1 MLLAGSA
8 ATCVLAIILYCVVPL
23 VGTLETADYGQ
34 LFIAEV
40 SDAAAPFEVGDRI
53 TAIDG
58 RQAHK
63 RHDILMAVLLNP
75 DRDVA
80 FTITRGGREMEV
92 LYQGTADTET
102 GEISGFSLVSGAFVR
117 VLDGF
122 PAQEAGLRTGDR
134 IVRIDSRE
142 IPGWKEMMEVVQAL
156 PEGQAAEVVVMRGW
170 EEMLF
175 RVTPVMV
182 SSGDTAPGDTA
193 TDERPMLGVS
203 AFVIIQHPPLAAVRM
218 GTRRFRRDTANL
230 FTVLKMLITRKMP
243 ITGVMGPVG
252 IIAYSKQV
260 AQLGLGRFMA
270 LMAFITLNLTVINL
284 LPVPVIDGGHVVF
297 QLIEGIRRRPVSIR
311 AQMAAT
317 KVAMALLMLFVIVV
331 FKNDVV
337 GLAYRFWLRKATGG

>member
-175 RVTPVMV
+175 RVTPVMGV
-182 SSGDTAPGDTA
+182 GSGEEMA
-193 TDERPMLGVS
+193 TP
-203 AFVIIQHPPLAAVRM
+203 
-218 GTRRFRRDTANL
+218 T
-230 FTVLKMLITRKMP
+230 
-243 ITGVMGPVG
+243 
-252 IIAYSKQV
+252 IIA
-260 AQLGLGRFMA
+260 AQ
-270 LMAFITLNLTVINL
+270 
-284 LPVPVIDGGHVVF
+284 
-297 QLIEGIRRRPVSIR
+297 
-311 AQMAAT
+311 
-317 KVAMALLMLFVIVV
+317 
-331 FKNDVV
+331 
-337 GLAYRFWLRKATGG
+337 